1 MKAPGTRRP
10 PQDPP
15 AGSLADLVRWATG
28 RLTSARLHYGHGT
41 DNPADEAAWLVAHS
55 AGIRPPVLTPA
66 ALARPAP
73 PALRQAVAGLVA
85 ERIQTRRPAAYL
97 LGEAW
102 FGGLPF
108 HVDERVLVP
117 RSHLAE
123 AASAQFASLID
134 PARVRRIL
142 EIGTG
147 SGCLAVV
154 LARAFPAA
162 LVDAADVS
170 PAALEVAR
178 RNVARHRLGRR
189 IRLVR
194 SDIYAGLPPGRRYD
208 LIVSNPPYVPDQRI
222 GRFPPEY
229 QHEPRLALA
238 GGADGLDLVERLLDG
253 AGARLTPHGLLA
265 LEVGGT
271 RAGFEARWPRLP
283 VVWLATSY
291 GEPGIFAVRAGDL
304 APRVA
309 GTGGSQ

>member
-1 MKAPGTRRP
+1 MSAPVGRRSPRVP
-10 PQDPP
+10 PP
-15 AGSLADLVRWATG
+15 GSLADLLDWATG
-28 RLTSARLHYGHGT
+28 ELSRTRLHYGHGT
-41 DNPADEAAWLVAHS
+41 DNPADEAAWLVAHG
-55 AGIRPPVLTPA
+55 AGIRPPVLDPA

-73 PALRQAVAGLVA
+73 LALRQGVAGLVA
-85 ERIQTRRPAAYL
+85 ERIRSRKPAAYL

-108 HVDERVLVP
+108 QVDERVLIP

-123 AASAQFASLID
+123 AAQARFASLID
-134 PARVRRIL
+134 PDRVRRIL

-162 LVDAADVS
+162 RVDASDIS

-189 IRLVR
+189 IRLMR
-194 SDIYAGLPPGRRYD
+194 SDLYEDLPPDRYD
-208 LIVSNPPYVPDQRI
+208 LIVSNPPYVPDRRI

-229 QHEPRLALA
+229 HHEPRLALA
-238 GGADGLDLVERLLDG
+238 GGADGLDLVQRLLDG
-253 AGARLTPHGLLA
+253 ARARLTPHGLLA

-271 RAGFEARWPRLP
+271 RAGFEARWPSLP
-283 VVWLATSY
+283 VAWLATSY
-291 GEPGIFAVRAGDL
+291 GEPGIFAVHARDL
-304 APRVA
+304 ARRVA
-309 GTGGSQ
+309 GARGSQ